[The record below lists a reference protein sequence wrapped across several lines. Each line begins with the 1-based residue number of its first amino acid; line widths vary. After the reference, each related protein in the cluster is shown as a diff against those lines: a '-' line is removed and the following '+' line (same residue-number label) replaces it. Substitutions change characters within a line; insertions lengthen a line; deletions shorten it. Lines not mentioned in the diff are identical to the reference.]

1 MKIALIGIS
10 GRVGS
15 RLAAEL
21 LKRGHTVTGIARD
34 VSSVEQRPNLRL
46 EAVDVNQTESLAPLL
61 EGHDVVVSGS
71 RFVST
76 DPRAVIAAA
85 KKAHVP
91 RLMVVG
97 GAGSLEVT
105 SGVALINTP
114 EFPEAYKP
122 EARAGIQFLEALR
135 AEKALDWV
143 FISPSAEFEP
153 GERTGKYRL
162 GGDQLL
168 VDAQGRSWISME
180 DYAIAF
186 ADELEKPAHSR
197 QRFTV
202 GY

>member
-21 LKRGHTVTGIARD
+21 LKRGHAVTGIARD
-34 VSSVEQRPNLRL
+34 VSNIEPRPSLTVK
-46 EAVDVNQTESLAPLL
+46 AADANQTESLAPLL
-61 EGHDVVVSGS
+61 EGHDVVVSSS

-76 DPRAVIAAA
+76 DARAVVAAV

-97 GAGSLEVT
+97 GAGSLEVA
-105 SGVALINTP
+105 SGLALINTP

-122 EARAGIQFLEALR
+122 EARAGIEFLEVLR
-135 AEKALDWV
+135 SEKALDWV
-143 FISPSAEFEP
+143 FLSPSAEFEP
-153 GERTGKYRL
+153 GERTGRYRL
-162 GGDQLL
+162 GSDELL
-168 VDAQGRSWISME
+168 VDGQGRSWIAME

-186 ADELEKPAHSR
+186 ADELENPAHSR
-197 QRFTV
+197 KRFTV

>member
-21 LKRGHTVTGIARD
+21 LKRGHAVTGIARD
-34 VSSVEQRPNLRL
+34 VSNIEPRPGLSVI
-46 EAVDVNQTESLAPLL
+46 AADANQAESLAPLL
-61 EGHDVVVSGS
+61 EDHEVVVSSS

-76 DPRAVIAAA
+76 DPRAVIAAV
-85 KKAHVP
+85 KKAQVP
-91 RLMVVG
+91 RLLVVG
-97 GAGSLEVT
+97 GAGSLEVAP
-105 SGVALINTP
+105 GVKLMDTP
-114 EFPEAYKP
+114 EFPEGYKP
-122 EARAGIQFLEALR
+122 EARGGREFLEALR
-135 AEKALDWV
+135 TEKTLDWV
-143 FISPSAEFEP
+143 FLSPSAEFEP

-168 VDAQGRSWISME
+168 VDGQGRSWISME

-186 ADELEKPAHSR
+186 ADELENRKHSR

>member
-21 LKRGHTVTGIARD
+21 LKRGHAVTGIARD
-34 VSSVEQRPNLRL
+34 VSNVEPKPNLRL
-46 EAVDVNQTESLAPLL
+46 DAADANHSESLAPLL
-61 EGHDVVVSGS
+61 EGHDVVVSS
-71 RFVST
+71 ARFVST
-76 DPRAVIAAA
+76 DPGAVIAAT
-85 KKAHVP
+85 KKAQVP

-97 GAGSLEVT
+97 GAGSLEVAP
-105 SGVALINTP
+105 GVALMDTP

-122 EARAGIQFLEALR
+122 EARGGRAFLEALR
-135 AEKALDWV
+135 AEKTLDWV
-143 FISPSAEFEP
+143 FLSPSAEFEP

-168 VDAQGRSWISME
+168 MDAKGRSWISME

-186 ADELEKPAHSR
+186 ADELEDPKHSR

>member
-21 LKRGHTVTGIARD
+21 LKRGHAVTGIARE
-34 VSSVEQRPNLRL
+34 VSNIEPRPNLGL
-46 EAVDVNQTESLAPLL
+46 EAVDANQTESLAPLL
-61 EGHDVVVSGS
+61 EGHDVVVSSS

-76 DPRAVIAAA
+76 DPRAVIAAVKEA
-85 KKAHVP
+85 QVP

-97 GAGSLEVT
+97 GAGTLDAAP
-105 SGVALINTP
+105 GVMLMATP
-114 EFPEAYKP
+114 EFPEAFKP
-122 EARAGIQFLEALR
+122 EARAGSEFLEALR
-135 AEKALDWV
+135 AEKTLDWV
-143 FISPSAEFEP
+143 FLSPSAEFEP
-153 GERTGKYRL
+153 GERTAKYRL

-180 DYAIAF
+180 DYAVAF
-186 ADELEKPAHSR
+186 VDELENPGHSR